1 MKHLL
6 AATAIAAGTL
16 LACTACTSSASTSAG
31 ASTTSAATANSS
43 AGTGATTAGSSASS
57 GATGSAVNDTAT
69 AASGSGSGSGSGSN
83 SGNGT
88 GSGSSTCQTRYL
100 NASVRN
106 ENGAAG
112 SDYVDIV
119 FKNLNTQAC
128 TLYGYPGVSFGAGS
142 PVAQV
147 GQPADRNSAV
157 SSSLVTL
164 QPQGYAYAV
173 LQIGDAQNW
182 PASTCQPTATTWL
195 QVIAPNTTNPLMVSF
210 DSTACKGDIVT
221 MHVEAV
227 QPGNGS

>member
-1 MKHLL
+1 MKHVL

-16 LACTACTSSASTSAG
+16 LACTACTSSATTGAG
-31 ASTTSAATANSS
+31 TSTTSAATANSS

-57 GATGSAVNDTAT
+57 GATGSAVNDTST
-69 AASGSGSGSGSGSN
+69 AGSGSGSN
-83 SGNGT
+83 SGSGNGA
-88 GSGSSTCQTRYL
+88 GSGSNTCQTRYL
-100 NASVRN
+100 NASVAN

-119 FKNLNTQAC
+119 FKNLNNQAC

-182 PASTCQPTATTWL
+182 PASTCQPTATAWL
-195 QVIAPNTTNPLMVSF
+195 QVIAPNTTNPLEVSF

-221 MHVEAV
+221 VHVEAV